1 MRSESGTWVTP
12 YHRSVLRTAGSATV
26 GSLVARIVIVRHYA
40 GEEGRPFTTLAHR
53 QHEWIEH
60 LYDTAISAQPRITD
74 SMTLAQVVES
84 YTGSH
89 APPNFRRNRPGSTRE
104 QTRPINVCTHEQ
116 DACRMT
122 DQRPNNPESKT
133 EKKERLA
140 IEAEAAWA
148 DYHARKNAVDAN
160 TERLRALRVE
170 REAQLAA
177 EPAPKKKRAR
187 A

>member
-1 MRSESGTWVTP
+1 
-12 YHRSVLRTAGSATV
+12 
-26 GSLVARIVIVRHYA
+26 
-40 GEEGRPFTTLAHR
+40 
-53 QHEWIEH
+53 
-60 LYDTAISAQPRITD
+60 
-74 SMTLAQVVES
+74 
-84 YTGSH
+84 
-89 APPNFRRNRPGSTRE
+89 
-104 QTRPINVCTHEQ
+104 
-116 DACRMT
+116 MT
-122 DQRPNNPESKT
+122 DQRPHNPESKT